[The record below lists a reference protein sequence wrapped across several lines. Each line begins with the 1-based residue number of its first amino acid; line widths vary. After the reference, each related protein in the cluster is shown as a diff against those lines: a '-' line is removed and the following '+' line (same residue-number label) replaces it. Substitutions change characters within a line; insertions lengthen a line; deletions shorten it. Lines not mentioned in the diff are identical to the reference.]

1 MKASMKIAFFT
12 NAFPMMSEAFIANSA
27 AALVDAG
34 HSVDIFGIGN
44 VDATGL
50 SVPEIEP
57 LHLEQSTTN
66 IRWPDSRATRW
77 RQLPETLRTL
87 VREHGASS
95 LIRLRPDIYRRTFMD
110 LSAIY
115 QAAKLPAQ
123 GHYDIIHCQFAPLAE
138 HVIKHR
144 RAGFLSGQLVVNFR
158 GYDISELIATHGE
171 HLYDHIWPEADAFI
185 SNCEYFR
192 QRAIAIGCPQDRI
205 SVVGSGLRLE
215 SFPFQPPAPE
225 DSGTIRFLMVGRLIE
240 RKGFHIA
247 LAALGRFA
255 RTSGRA
261 VHVDIVGDG
270 PLRNTLQEL
279 ATSCGLGE
287 AVTLHGA
294 QSHAAIA
301 DFIRQCDVFIAP
313 SMTCPKGSQDGPVN
327 TLKEAM
333 AIGRPVIGT
342 RHGGISE
349 LVIDGETGVLCEEGS
364 VEALEQATHRILG
377 MRDAWPQML
386 ARARTSVEQTYA
398 LSRTTEDLI
407 GVYESI
413 LSPIPPTSDDT
424 LPISK
429 EAA

>member
-1 MKASMKIAFFT
+1 MKIAFFT

-27 AALVDAG
+27 AALIEAG

-50 SVPEIEP
+50 SVPEVEP

-66 IRWPDSRATRW
+66 IRWPNDLTERW
-77 RQLPETLRTL
+77 RQLPGALSTL
-87 VREHGASS
+87 VRKHGATS

-110 LSAIY
+110 LSSIY
-115 QAAKLPAQ
+115 QVAQLPTQ
-123 GHYDIIHCQFAPLAE
+123 GNYDIIHCQFAPLAE

-144 RAGFLSGQLVVNFR
+144 RAGFLSGHLVVNFR
-158 GYDISELIATHGE
+158 GYDISELVTAHGE

-185 SNCEYFR
+185 SNSEYFR
-192 QRAIAIGCPQDRI
+192 QRAIAIGCPEDRI
-205 SVVGSGLRLE
+205 SVVGSGMRLE
-215 SFPFQPPAPE
+215 SFPFHPISEAS
-225 DSGTIRFLMVGRLIE
+225 SGDIRFLMVGRLIE

-247 LAALGRFA
+247 LSALA
-255 RTSGRA
+255 RYSRASGRNI
-261 VHVDIVGDG
+261 HVDIVGAG
-270 PLRNTLQEL
+270 PMREEL
-279 ATSCGLGE
+279 EQLARECGLGA
-287 AVTLHGA
+287 AVTFHGA
-294 QSHAAIA
+294 QSHKAIA

-313 SMTCPKGSQDGPVN
+313 SMTCAKGSQDGPVN

-386 ARARTSVEQTYA
+386 TRARAVVEQTYA

-407 GVYESI
+407 DVYKSI
-413 LSPIPPTSDDT
+413 LNPAPPTSDHT
-424 LPISK
+424 PPISK